1 MSGDKD
7 PWLSYHE
14 GELTVQRR
22 AGVGRGPSAMYRRVM
37 PPGVRGF
44 LAQQQLAI
52 LASIGSDGGLW
63 ASLRSGEPGF
73 VTAIDQQTLRIAG
86 YGHPGDRLASNLATH
101 DQLGVLVIDL
111 ATRSRLRINGAA
123 VLESDGAI
131 LLNSKQIYGNCQQYI
146 QARAIVGTREA
157 APPVARVSEELDT
170 RQQSWIAG
178 ADTFF
183 IATAHPRMGADASH
197 RGGFPG
203 FVRVGKREKRLVF
216 PDYRG
221 NRMFNTLGNLE
232 SNPRAGLLF
241 PDFATGEALQLSGR
255 AAALWDDARL
265 AEFPGAQ
272 RLVVF
277 DIEKVVELTEATHLR
292 FQFAGYSPDL
302 PR

>member
-1 MSGDKD
+1 MACDKD

-14 GELTVQRR
+14 GELAVQRR
-22 AGVGRGPSAMYRRVM
+22 AGVGRGRDAMYRSVM
-37 PPGVRGF
+37 PPRVRGF

-63 ASLRSGEPGF
+63 ASVRSGEPGF
-73 VTAIDQQTLRIAG
+73 VTAIDQQTLRIGG
-86 YGHPGDRLASNLATH
+86 YSHPEDRLTDNLAAH

-111 ATRSRLRINGAA
+111 GTRSRLRVNGTAI
-123 VLESDGAI
+123 LQSDGAI
-131 LLNSKQIYGNCQQYI
+131 LLSSKQIYGNCQQYI
-146 QARAIVGTREA
+146 QARTIVGTREA
-157 APPVARVSEELDT
+157 ATPVARVSERLDM
-170 RQQSWIAG
+170 RQQSRIAG

-197 RGGFPG
+197 RGGLPG
-203 FVRVGKREKRLVF
+203 FVRIESEKRIVF

-241 PDFATGEALQLSGR
+241 PDFATGGALQLTGR
-255 AAALWDDARL
+255 AAVLWDHRRL

-272 RLVVF
+272 RLVAF
-277 DIEKVVELTEATHLR
+277 DIERVVELTEATPLR
-292 FQFAGYSPDL
+292 FRFTGYSPDL